1 MAEGGVIRMGAER
14 RRLAAEEAALEG
26 LDPHREYVVLRVAD
40 TGCGMDPETL
50 RRVFEPFFTTKP
62 VGQGTGLGLSLAY
75 GIVRQSAGA
84 IAIESR
90 VGEGST
96 VRVFLPALA
105 REQVRDEA
113 AQTRDRPRRSAG
125 RVALLE
131 PDPIVRE
138 RLRDLLAAEGYE
150 VELADSPERV
160 AERVRKASAG
170 IDWIVAAIPHLA
182 PSSDRFAEAVRGGL
196 TGPPVVVLAE
206 AGHALVAPTE
216 SGVHVLR
223 KPFELDALRALLA
236 RPQEIVRP
244 G

>member
-1 MAEGGVIRMGAER
+1 
-14 RRLAAEEAALEG
+14 
-26 LDPHREYVVLRVAD
+26 
-40 TGCGMDPETL
+40 MDAETL

-62 VGQGTGLGLSLAY
+62 VGEGTGLGLAMAY
-75 GIVRQSAGA
+75 GIVRQSGGA

-105 REQVRDEA
+105 RERVQDEA
-113 AQTRDRPRRSAG
+113 AETSERPRRSAG
-125 RVALLE
+125 RVAVLE
-131 PDPIVRE
+131 PDPIVLE
-138 RLRDLLAAEGYE
+138 MLRDVLAAEGYE
-150 VELADSPERV
+150 VEVADSPERV

-170 IDWIVAAIPHLA
+170 IGWIVASIPRLA

-223 KPFELDALRALLA
+223 KPFEPDALRALLA
-236 RPQEIVRP
+236 RGRENSLP